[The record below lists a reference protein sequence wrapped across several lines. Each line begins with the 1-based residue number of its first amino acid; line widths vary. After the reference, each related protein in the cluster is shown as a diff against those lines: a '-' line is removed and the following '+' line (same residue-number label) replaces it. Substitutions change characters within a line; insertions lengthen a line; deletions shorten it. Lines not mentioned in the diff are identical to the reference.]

1 MATLI
6 LKNTT
11 GADITIDDAS
21 AVIIP
26 ASGQDD
32 FSSDNK
38 MILQLANS
46 RLLQG
51 FVLAGTIVVNDGTSD
66 LIPVVGL
73 QYLAQNWTQQ
83 GFSNVSMTIS
93 LYQFQLGNAL
103 DAVTL
108 PLVNAGTEVVNI
120 VKTLT
125 KFRGRRGTPGTS
137 GTTTAQLELNGAPI
151 VGAVLSWVPGDGA
164 FSLKTVDITT
174 TLAEGDRL
182 SFRLTSAETD
192 AEDLFLETD

>member
-11 GADITIDDAS
+11 GAPIIIADAS

-26 ASGQDD
+26 AAGQDD
-32 FSSDNK
+32 FSGDNK

-46 RLLQG
+46 ALLQG
-51 FVLAGTIVVNDGTSD
+51 FVLAGTIVVNDGVMD
-66 LIPVVGL
+66 LIPVIGF
-73 QYLAQNWTQQ
+73 QYLSQNWTQQ
-83 GFSNVSMTIS
+83 GFNNVSMTIT
-93 LYQFQLGNAL
+93 LFQFQLGNAL

-108 PLVNAGTEVVNI
+108 PLLNCGTDIVSI

-125 KFRGRRGTPGTS
+125 KFRGRRGTPGSS
-137 GTTTAQLELNGAPI
+137 GTTTVQLELNGAAI
-151 VGAVLSWVPGDGA
+151 VGAVLSWTPGDAA

-182 SFRLTSAETD
+182 SFRLTSAETG
-192 AEDLFLETD
+192 AEDLWLETD